1 VPPQEGI
8 ASAAS
13 RTNDAEFIASQYAEA
28 LKEEEAEALEE
39 SIFKATIVMA
49 LLALAITFIGGY
61 ILEMNHIHR
70 LPEAGVGLIVGFLL
84 AAIAKYSGNQQMLS
98 DEKFDFEFFMV
109 WLLPPIIF
117 EAGFNMNASA
127 FFANIG
133 PTAFFAFVGTF
144 ASTFIVGGLVWA
156 AGQAGLCYPMGMLA
170 ALVFGSL
177 ISATDPVTVLAVFQ
191 ALGVKVDL
199 FSMVFGESVLNDA
212 VAIVLSR
219 TLLSFNSPAVD
230 VNAESIGNACLLFV
244 TIFVGS
250 TIIGV
255 LYGVA
260 SALVYKKLDLRHH
273 EETIFMEA
281 SLSMTFPWA
290 AYYTSEAL
298 ELSGIVTIM
307 ACGIVMAQYTRNNFS
322 EEAVRLTAQAYKVV
336 AMIAETYVFVY
347 LGMASFSF
355 PIFRLTGYR
364 LVVVA
369 LLACFVG
376 RLHIYIGSWGTNCMR
391 KTDGTTLPP
400 ITPVWQFMMWFS
412 GLRGG
417 VAFALASVSYQAA
430 DFPKVCGGLEGAA
443 LAARTEKGE
452 CDPHMSDSLAILQT
466 TLLIAAFTI
475 FVFGGAITEV
485 AVACDVLEPKKK
497 RKKKVVAA
505 PPPPKAGSFDA
516 FNQAYLMPLLTFQK
530 VAPVESGTRFA
541 DAIEKFAGD
550 DFARSMEPENSL
562 WDKAKAVQVA
572 AAMRMNPNA
581 KEIKDSLSSEQLETA
596 LKESGMGIKEA
607 NLEDRLDDLRAKLP
621 SFSHTQLKKLL
632 DEAGGNVE
640 KAIRSAPRTGGGEL
654 EML

>member
-1 VPPQEGI
+1 MDSTGSKV
-8 ASAAS
+8 
-13 RTNDAEFIASQYAEA
+13 NDAEFVAGDYEES
-28 LKEEEAEALEE
+28 LREEEEEALEE
-39 SIFKATIVMA
+39 SIFKATIVAA
-49 LLALAITFIGGY
+49 LLALACTFIGGY
-61 ILEMNHIHR
+61 ILEINHIHR
-70 LPEAGVGLIVGFLL
+70 LPEAGVGLLVGFLL
-84 AAIAKYSGNQQMLS
+84 AVFAKYTGNRQMLS

-144 ASTFIVGGLVWA
+144 ASTFIVGGLVWYG
-156 AGQAGLCYPMGMLA
+156 GQLGLCYPLGLLA
-170 ALVFGSL
+170 SLVFGSL

-219 TLLSFNSPAVD
+219 TLLSFNSPAVE

-250 TIIGV
+250 TIIGI
-255 LYGVA
+255 LYGVV

-273 EETIFMEA
+273 EETIFMETA
-281 SLSMTFPWA
+281 LSMTFPWA

-355 PIFRLTGYR
+355 PIFKSTGYR

-400 ITPVWQFMMWFS
+400 ISSVYQFVMWFS

-417 VAFALASVSYQAA
+417 VAFALASVSYQKP
-430 DFPKVCGGLEGAA
+430 DFPNTCGGLSGAELDA
-443 LAARTEKGE
+443 RAAE
-452 CDPHMSDSLAILQT
+452 CDPAMSDSLAILQT
-466 TLLIAAFTI
+466 TLLIATFTI

-485 AVACDVLEPKKK
+485 AVACDVLEKKK
-497 RKKKVVAA
+497 KKKKDKKVEL
-505 PPPPKAGSFDA
+505 PPPPKPGSFAA
-516 FNQAYLMPLLTFQK
+516 FNQEYLMPMLTFQK
-530 VAPVESGTRFA
+530 VAPVESTTRFA
-541 DAIEKFAGD
+541 DAIERFAGD
-550 DFARSMEPENSL
+550 DFARSVEPENSL
-562 WDKAKAVQVA
+562 WDKAKAVPMAV
-572 AAMRMNPNA
+572 RMNA
-581 KEIKDSLSSEQLETA
+581 KEIKMSLSSEQLETA
-596 LKESGMGIKEA
+596 LKDSGLGIKEA
-607 NLEDRLDDLRAKLP
+607 NFEDRLDDLRAKLP
-621 SFSHTQLKKLL
+621 SYSHTQLKKLL
-632 DEAGGNVE
+632 EDAGGDVE
-640 KAIRSAPRTGGGEL
+640 KAVRSAPRTGGGAL